1 MAVSIDVDTDLK
13 PLRPNLDSDQAEIM
27 VTDALALA
35 AQAAPC
41 ILDEGLSDNAAAAA
55 KAIIR
60 AAILRWADGGSGVV
74 TQLVAG
80 PQQVT
85 LAPEPRRN
93 LFWPSEINQ
102 LAALCSNGVSGK
114 AFTIDTTPP
123 VISDEGS

>member
-1 MAVSIDVDTDLK
+1 MAVSIDVENDLI
-13 PLRPNLDSDQAEIM
+13 PLRPNLDSTVAEIM
-27 VTDALALA
+27 VTDAIALA

-41 ILDEGLSDNAAAAA
+41 ILDDDISDQAAAAA

-60 AAILRWADGGSGVV
+60 GAILRWADAGSGAV

-80 PQQVT
+80 PQQIT
-85 LAPEPRRN
+85 FASEPKRN

-102 LAALCSNGVSGK
+102 LSALCSNGVGGK

-123 VISDEGS
+123 VVAEGS

>member
-1 MAVSIDVDTDLK
+1 VAVSFDIDDDLV
-13 PLRPNLDSDQAEIM
+13 PLRPNLDSGMATIM
-27 VTDALALA
+27 VADALALA

-41 ILDEGLSDNAAAAA
+41 IDDDDFPFEAAA

-60 AAILRWADGGSGVV
+60 SAILRWLDAGSGVI

-85 LAPEPRRN
+85 FSPEPRRN

-102 LAALCSNGVSGK
+102 LAALCSDGVSGK

-123 VISDEGS
+123 AVVEGS